1 MNTDSVW
8 KELLID
14 ITAGGSEVRPRGI
27 PVKELIGSSYRV
39 DMNKPIIS
47 LASRKVNHAFMFAE
61 AAWICGGSNWLADLT
76 PYMKRYADFS
86 DDGVFLNGAYGVKV
100 AEQVA
105 YAADTLSKDRD
116 SRQAIINIWRE
127 RPASS
132 KDIPCTINM
141 QFFIRD
147 HKLHMVTNMRS
158 QDVVLGF
165 TYDVFTFSAVAAL
178 VRSLL
183 ILRGINVELGFLHV
197 HVGSL
202 HLYETHFDKVDE
214 WLHDVM
220 PDAQHRDVQDDW
232 TILLAE
238 ATSPRFFV
246 HTLKMLADDYS

>member
-1 MNTDSVW
+1 MSTDAVW
-8 KELLID
+8 KGLLID
-14 ITAGGSEVRPRGI
+14 ILDGGQEVKPRGM
-27 PVKELIGSSYRV
+27 PVKELIGWSYRV
-39 DMNKPIIS
+39 DMDKPIIS

-61 AAWICGGSNWLADLT
+61 AAWICGGSNWLSDLT

-105 YAADTLSKDRD
+105 YVADTLSKDRD

-127 RPASS
+127 RPAQS

-147 HKLHMVTNMRS
+147 GALHMVTNMRS

-183 ILRGINVELGFLHV
+183 MLRGVDVKLGYLHV

-214 WLHDVM
+214 WLYDAS
-220 PDAQHRDVQDDW
+220 PDAQFQDVQDDW
-232 TILLAE
+232 SDLLAS
-238 ATSPRFFV
+238 APSPRFFV
-246 HTLKMLADDYS
+246 ENLKLLADDYS